1 MLKIETEK
9 IVVRGVTRRKIIAIS
24 GAMANDDIPEA
35 YFNQKP
41 NFDAIPQG
49 LYLCAEGQFYGKRLV
64 AGSDFSEHEFQSLLS
79 AIRVAGKR
87 LHELREDEKKLKKI
101 WNGKETF
108 CI

>member
-9 IVVRGVTRRKIIAIS
+9 IVVRGVSRRKIIAIS
-24 GAMANDDIPEA
+24 GTMAHDEIPEA

-41 NFDAIPQG
+41 YFDAIPQG
-49 LYLCAEGQFYGKRLV
+49 LHLYAEGEFFGTRLV
-64 AGSDFSEHEFQSLLS
+64 EGSDFSESEFQNLLS
-79 AIRVAGKR
+79 IIHMAGKR